1 VQTLKKGMYLPLKMR
16 VLVVCFIAFFWLASV
31 THAQTKVYLVP
42 VLHGLHKTNYF
53 YPYDSVKAV
62 VARTGADVVAVE
74 MRPEDMAQDSS
85 YLKGNYPYEM
95 WMMPHWFGQKT
106 IEGFD
111 WLGQDIEGKPIPPRY
126 WQEVSTIK
134 KLQARLNSD
143 AAYTA
148 QLKSCQLYADE
159 RMRVLST
166 QSLKAILA
174 SNDAILTKEYYNC
187 LEQRLR
193 GSDYEEL
200 TQFYNRRN
208 QKMMTHLNGLLE
220 KHKGKTITVVT
231 GADHYP
237 YLLEHL
243 NKRGVQVARLY

>member
-1 VQTLKKGMYLPLKMR
+1 MCVPLNMR
-16 VLVVCFIAFFWLASV
+16 QFLLVIVIFFLSV
-31 THAQTKVYLVP
+31 FSAGAQTKVYLVL
-42 VLHGLHKTNYF
+42 VLHGLHKSNYF

-62 VARTGADVVAVE
+62 VTRTGADVVAVE
-74 MRPEDMAQDSS
+74 IRSEDIEKDSN
-85 YLKGNYPYEM
+85 YLKASYPFEM

-111 WLGQDIEGKPIPPRY
+111 WLGQELEGKAIPTRY
-126 WQEVSTIK
+126 WQEGSIIK

-143 AAYTA
+143 STYTTL
-148 QLKSCQLYADE
+148 LKSCQLYADE
-159 RMRVLST
+159 RMKMLST

-193 GSDYEEL
+193 GSDYEAL
-200 TQFYNRRN
+200 TQFYNQRN
-208 QKMMTHLNGLLE
+208 QKMIAHLNQILE
-220 KHKGKTITVVT
+220 KHKGKTIAVVT

-237 YLLEHL
+237 YLLEHF
-243 NKRGVQVARLY
+243 KKSGVQVMKLY